1 MKEDHTKNIW
11 GITGMIAGLAS
22 MMVLFIVAV
31 DTILSPILSRD
42 SSPGESRAPTEEAVQ
57 ITAPISRVSHTPN
70 KRVTVEEYNPNADPL
85 FGWDIVT
92 PEQAS
97 VHSFTLEETSP
108 ISDIRGQFAISEGYL
123 ASRLP
128 GPLKKHAGS
137 FVRHGSKYGMNPL
150 FLAAIS
156 IHETGR
162 GTSSAFRNRLNAM
175 GISSSSGPR
184 TMKSVDYSIEY
195 MAKRLASP
203 TGYYKN
209 CHTVEQFAD
218 VYAPSKVRVKN
229 DPTGLNRHW
238 PSKVRYYMN
247 EMLPTLA
254 SS

>member
-31 DTILSPILSRD
+31 DAVISPIIERD
-42 SSPGESRAPTEEAVQ
+42 SPPVEYRTIPEGSTPTVQ
-57 ITAPISRVSHTPN
+57 PVPTARV
-70 KRVTVEEYNPNADPL
+70 RVEESSSQNTDPL